1 MVYQY
6 LQLLTAILRILFE
19 GLFRAIITEDSIW
32 IIDHRWVDK
41 GENMSD
47 ILGRIREDQ
56 DVFGK
61 LLAKLPGFNGYFDR
75 EQRRAAD
82 KLLRESVAQRYEEQ
96 WRRISSLQREL
107 ISQGGLAYI
116 DDLEG
121 AAIKLRQ
128 FVDRVRTASYGY
140 AGFFDAVKI
149 RSEEL
154 EQLYQYDLW
163 LLSLVD
169 AIARAVDN
177 VESSLGTDGLPAA
190 IRHLTTLSQESVE
203 AYNKRSEAIV
213 GTNQQQQ

>member
-1 MVYQY
+1 
-6 LQLLTAILRILFE
+6 
-19 GLFRAIITEDSIW
+19 
-32 IIDHRWVDK
+32 
-41 GENMSD
+41 MSD

-82 KLLRESVAQRYEEQ
+82 KLLREGVAQRYEEQ

-177 VESSLGTDGLPAA
+177 VESSMGTDGLPAA

-203 AYNKRSEAIV
+203 AYNKRAEAIT